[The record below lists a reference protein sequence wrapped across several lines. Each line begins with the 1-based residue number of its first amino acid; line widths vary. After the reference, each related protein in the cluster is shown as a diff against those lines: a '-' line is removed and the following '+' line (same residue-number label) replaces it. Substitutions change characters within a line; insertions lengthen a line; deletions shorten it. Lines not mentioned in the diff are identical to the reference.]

1 MGNFERLSVLVIV
14 VIIVL
19 IVVIAL
25 VQLTEGN
32 EATTPTTD
40 VKETSLVNAPDG
52 NGGSDDVYLRDLV
65 SGTTTLVSHASSSL
79 TTSGNGDSDS
89 PVISADG
96 NWVAFRS
103 SSNNLAAPDT
113 NFNSD
118 IFVWSRAT
126 GTISLISVC
135 IL

>member
-32 EATTPTTD
+32 EATTPTND

-52 NGGSDDVYLRDLV
+52 NGGSAAMDHGGVTIPTPVRAPVGPNPQGPPTKPLTANSWPRYMRTAATW
-65 SGTTTLVSHASSSL
+65 SCCRTSSAHRPC
-79 TTSGNGDSDS
+79 GQH
-89 PVISADG
+89 
-96 NWVAFRS
+96 
-103 SSNNLAAPDT
+103 
-113 NFNSD
+113 
-118 IFVWSRAT
+118 
-126 GTISLISVC
+126 
-135 IL
+135 